1 MKKLFFIFYIVIVGC
16 NEESIKRYEDYNEED
31 FIEVQGIIMR
41 TVKKNNFQ
49 NFIETD
55 IHYIYNLGQEKP
67 TIGKELKS
75 DYMPHEG
82 APAIILVYKEDKNVT
97 FFSRSGILDEEEEVL
112 LDYLK
117 KCEQIGGGYY
127 GVDDW

>member
-1 MKKLFFIFYIVIVGC
+1 MRKLFFIICLVFINC
-16 NEESIKRYEDYNEED
+16 NESSVKRYEDYNEED
-31 FIEVQGIIMR
+31 FIEVQGIVMR

-55 IHYIYNLGQEKP
+55 IHYIYNLGHEKP
-67 TIGKELKS
+67 TVGKELKS

-82 APAIILVYKEDKNVT
+82 EPAIILVHKEDKNIT
-97 FFSRSGILDEEEEVL
+97 FYGYSGILDEGEDVL
-112 LDYLK
+112 LEYLK
-117 KCEQIGGGYY
+117 KCEEIGGGYY